1 MCLIIFEEKA
11 EIQDQHPLSLNLLG
25 PIDLWSLLENCIET
39 FNGPWWLWDALT
51 EYLQEVELLLDVVL
65 LQDVELLQDLDNL
78 QDVELA
84 QDLELAVNF
93 FSSVSDNP
101 KDFFNELWYQKSPQK
116 DFYI

>member
-1 MCLIIFEEKA
+1 MFN
-11 EIQDQHPLSLNLLG
+11 Q
-25 PIDLWSLLENCIET
+25 IDRSPGTYWPVVT
-39 FNGPWWLWDALT
+39 FRKFYWNNNGPWWLWDALT